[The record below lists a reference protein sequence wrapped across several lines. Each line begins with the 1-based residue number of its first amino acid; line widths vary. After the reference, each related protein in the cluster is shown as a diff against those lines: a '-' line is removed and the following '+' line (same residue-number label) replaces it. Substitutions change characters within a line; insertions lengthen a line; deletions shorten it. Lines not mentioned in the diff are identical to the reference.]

1 MDEEIK
7 KYQDTMVDYALRAKK
22 LQNDSGL
29 IVGLAMEGKTDLIPV
44 DVILKSL
51 LKITTRE
58 DLKDRIFASQTP
70 TN

>member
-7 KYQDTMVDYALRAKK
+7 KYQDTIVDCALRAKK

-44 DVILKSL
+44 DAILKSL

-58 DLKDRIFASQTP
+58 DLKDRIFASQNP